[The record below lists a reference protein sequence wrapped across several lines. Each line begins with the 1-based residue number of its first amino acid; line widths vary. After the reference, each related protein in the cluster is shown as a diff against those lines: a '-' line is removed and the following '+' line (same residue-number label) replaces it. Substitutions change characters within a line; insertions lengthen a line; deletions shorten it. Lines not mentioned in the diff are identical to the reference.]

1 MSLLDRVMNTLRR
14 RETRDAF
21 TDDEGFDDFEEED
34 DAVDPDKMPL
44 GRKIAIG
51 MSGLLFV
58 LLAGGGGAIWY
69 LGKDA
74 PPPPMAMAAIADLK
88 IEEEP
93 ATPAPTAPAAAPT
106 APVAAP
112 TAAKPGAAPAPAA
125 PAPAANAVAATERS
139 TDRRPWLTN
148 PGAQPPAAAKPGAP
162 APVVAITPPPPA
174 PAQMAKAMPP
184 PPPPAT
190 AAKPEPPK
198 AEPAKVEAAKAA
210 PAKAEPVPEPTK
222 AEPVQAAEAEM
233 PTVIGEAAPGAPERF
248 VADGVANAG
257 GRPRLNEPSLPPTDR
272 KTVSA
277 APPRFGNI
285 SDLKAKVVAYT
296 KTPADPKKQSN
307 GKIAVVVRGLGL
319 SQAATEAAVTKLPPA
334 VTLSFNPYAQNLKKW
349 LDAAKARGHEVLVEV
364 PMESK
369 SFPAEDPGP
378 LGLMTSL
385 DAKKNLERMDA
396 ILKAVPG
403 AIGIDD
409 SMGSKFRESETN
421 MNNVFAKLREKK
433 LIYVQTEPGVQIGE
447 PGVPHTVADVVADE
461 RPFRASIDARLDYAE
476 RLAKFQGSAVTVIEP
491 KPVSFERLAV
501 WIETLN
507 GKGIALA
514 PVSEVLVR

>member
-1 MSLLDRVMNTLRR
+1 M
-14 RETRDAF
+14 
-21 TDDEGFDDFEEED
+21 
-34 DAVDPDKMPL
+34 
-44 GRKIAIG
+44 
-51 MSGLLFV
+51 
-58 LLAGGGGAIWY
+58 
-69 LGKDA
+69 
-74 PPPPMAMAAIADLK
+74 
-88 IEEEP
+88 
-93 ATPAPTAPAAAPT
+93 
-106 APVAAP
+106 
-112 TAAKPGAAPAPAA
+112 
-125 PAPAANAVAATERS
+125 
-139 TDRRPWLTN
+139 
-148 PGAQPPAAAKPGAP
+148 
-162 APVVAITPPPPA
+162 
-174 PAQMAKAMPP
+174 
-184 PPPPAT
+184 
-190 AAKPEPPK
+190 
-198 AEPAKVEAAKAA
+198 AEPAKAEIAK
-210 PAKAEPVPEPTK
+210 PEPTK
-222 AEPVQAAEAEM
+222 AATAKAEPAQTADMSAEV
-233 PTVIGEAAPGAPERF
+233 PSVLGDAAPGAPERF
-248 VADGVANAG
+248 VAGGVATAG
-257 GRPRLNEPSLPPTDR
+257 GRPRLNEPALPPTDR

-285 SDLKAKVVAYT
+285 SDLKAKVIAYT
-296 KTPADPKKQSN
+296 KTPADPKKQNN

-334 VTLSFNPYAQNLKKW
+334 VALSFNPYAQNLKKW

-409 SMGSKFRESETN
+409 SMGSKFRESESN

-447 PGVPHTVADVVADE
+447 PGVPHAVADVVADE
-461 RPFRASIDARLDYAE
+461 RPFRAAIDARLDYAE
-476 RLAKFQGSAVTVIEP
+476 RLAKFQGSAVTVIET

-501 WIETLN
+501 WLETLN
-507 GKGIALA
+507 GKGITLA